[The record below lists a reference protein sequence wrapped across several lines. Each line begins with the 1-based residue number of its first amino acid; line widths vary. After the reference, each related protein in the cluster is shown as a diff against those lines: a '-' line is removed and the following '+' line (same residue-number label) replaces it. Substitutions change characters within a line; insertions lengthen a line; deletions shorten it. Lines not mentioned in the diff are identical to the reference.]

1 MYAAKKF
8 AVAGATGRLGRHI
21 VDRLERDGHDVVAM
35 SRSQGVDLV
44 TGEGLDAA
52 LDGVDVVIDAATGSS
67 PDEQAATSYFTAAT
81 RNLQQASDRAG
92 VERIVVISIVGS
104 DRFSGG
110 GPYGGYYV
118 AKVAQERAMLAG
130 PVPVQIVRA
139 TQFHEFVGQ
148 LVDWGRQGDVSYVP
162 RIRTQLIAASALAEV
177 VVDIATG
184 RRAADPMVEVAG
196 TRVERLDEVARLLA
210 ARRGE
215 PQRIEVVSDPTDP
228 DRELFEND
236 GLLPGPDAIITGPTF
251 EQWLKTDVPSTT
263 AA

>member
-1 MYAAKKF
+1 MNAAKKI

-21 VDRLERDGHDVVAM
+21 VDLFERDGHDVVAM
-35 SRSQGVDLV
+35 SRSQGVDVV
-44 TGEGLDAA
+44 TGQGLDAA
-52 LDGVDVVIDAATGSS
+52 LAGVEIVIDAASGSS
-67 PDEQAATSYFTAAT
+67 PDAQQASDHFTAAAH
-81 RNLQQASDRAG
+81 NLQQASDRAG
-92 VERIVVISIVGS
+92 VERIVVISIVGC

-162 RIRTQLIAASALAEV
+162 RIRTQLIAARAVAEV
-177 VVDIATG
+177 VVDVATG

-196 TRVERLDEVARLLA
+196 PRVESLVEVANALA
-210 ARRGE
+210 ARRGDPE
-215 PQRIEVVSDPTDP
+215 RVEEMSDPTDP
-228 DRELFEND
+228 NRELFETD
-236 GLLPGPDAIITGPTF
+236 GLLPGPDAIIAGPTF
-251 EQWLKTDVPSTT
+251 EQWLRTQAPAAT